1 MHAAAGSASGATSTA
16 ASPVRHVGSI
26 TLYGHWAPEELADSG
41 QDEGGRSRPGSEKGG
56 ADRAHFTLTANEST
70 WRVPSR
76 FAHIGQHGQ
85 LVLDLL
91 QASKSPGA
99 GDLLMGDDWQLSWH
113 ALNSVDLL

>member
-16 ASPVRHVGSI
+16 ARPVRRVGSI
-26 TLYGHWAPEELADSG
+26 TLYGHWTPEGLFDSG
-41 QDEGGRSRPGSEKGG
+41 QVERDRSS
-56 ADRAHFTLTANEST
+56 AHFTLTANEST

-91 QASKSPGA
+91 QASKQAPGA
-99 GDLLMGDDWQLSWH
+99 GNLLMGDDWQLSWH
-113 ALNSVDLL
+113 ALDSVDAL